1 MSNQALLKAW
11 APDGG
16 VTGVFSNKVA
26 DYAASRP
33 DYPAALFTL
42 LGRQL
47 TERGIPPDAAVVAD
61 IGAGTG
67 LFTAG
72 LLALA
77 AQVIA
82 VEPNAPM
89 RAAAD
94 TLLGAAPNYRSVA
107 GSAEAS
113 GLAPASVHLITAA
126 QCAHW
131 WDMPRARVEC
141 QRVLVPGGQVALVW
155 NDRLDGDVLQQDLN
169 AVFARFGG
177 AHRAAMVADEAS
189 RDATAAGL
197 FAGAHQV
204 HEMAHAHALD
214 LPGLQALA
222 FSRSYM
228 PARGSA
234 EAAVAQQAVADLFS
248 AHAQQ
253 GRVLMRYTTRAWIGA
268 LD

>member
-16 VTGVFSNKVA
+16 VTGVFSHKVA
-26 DYAASRP
+26 DYVASRP
-33 DYPAALFTL
+33 DYPAALFAL
-42 LGRQL
+42 LGEQL
-47 TERGIPPDAAVVAD
+47 TERGIASEAAVVAD

-67 LFTAG
+67 LFTVG

-77 AQVIA
+77 GQVIA
-82 VEPNAPM
+82 VEPNQPM

-94 TLLGAAPNYRSVA
+94 AWLGSAPGYRSVA
-107 GSAEAS
+107 GSAEAT

-155 NDRLDGDVLQQDLN
+155 NDRLAGDALQQDLN

-177 AHRAAMVADEAS
+177 AHRAALVSDEAG
-189 RDATAAGL
+189 REGAAAAL
-197 FAGAHQV
+197 FVGDPQH
-204 HEMAHAHALD
+204 HELAHAHALD
-214 LPGLQALA
+214 LTGLQALV

-228 PARGSA
+228 PARDSA
-234 EAAVAQQAVADLFS
+234 QGVLAAQALADLFATH
-248 AHAQQ
+248 AHD
-253 GRVLMRYTTRAWIGA
+253 GRVTMRYATRAWIGRVA
-268 LD
+268 